1 MTINELNELTRTDL
15 IAIDEALIMLGRW
28 EHLANKNTHFADK
41 GTKALNRIAV
51 RYSLVPADGD
61 AAAVANS

>member
-1 MTINELNELTRTDL
+1 MNINELNELTRTDL
-15 IAIDEALIMLGRW
+15 IAIDEALIMLARY
-28 EHLANKNTHFADK
+28 ESLANKNTYFTDK

-51 RYSLVPADGD
+51 RYSLVSADGD